1 MAHKATDFSFREALL
16 SLMDEKSIGNNQI
29 EAKTEEL
36 GKQSPERYQKVW
48 ASEISHL
55 RKEARAGMNPRKV
68 RALERVLGVREG
80 TLGNLLGYGVQP
92 VSDAPKTEEEVLTEA
107 LHVPLEDWEALSDDE
122 REFILK
128 DARDKLE
135 FFLKHRG
142 GR

>member
-1 MAHKATDFSFREALL
+1 MAHNTTDASFREALL
-16 SLMDEKSIGNNQI
+16 RLIGEKHIGNNQI

-36 GKQSPERYQKVW
+36 GKTNPERYQKVW

-55 RKEARAGMNPRKV
+55 RNEARSGMNPKKV

-80 TLGNLLGYGVQP
+80 TLGTLLGYGTQP
-92 VSDAPKTEEEVLTEA
+92 ASETEKTEEEILAEA
-107 LHVPLEDWEALSDDE
+107 LHVSIEDWEALSEDE

-128 DARDKLE
+128 DARDKLA

-142 GR
+142 GK